1 MIKITQ
7 PVFFFLL
14 LVSLT
19 ACNDDE
25 TAEPEY
31 TVPDTYNFENVSY
44 TGQQSRLAQFSE
56 MKSYMSTSNTQGV
69 ALSEERLIA
78 MYNNEP
84 GAEYSQEYT
93 KDLSSKT
100 FPAVQPEFEA
110 QLVALAEASQSQ
122 TAGAPGTDGVIVSDN
137 GEKSYLI
144 SAEGLDH
151 AQIFEKGLMGA
162 CLYYQA
168 TSVYMGDDRMNVDNE
183 TVTPGEGTEMEHHWD
198 EAFGYF
204 GVPIDFPTSTDG
216 VVFWGDYAVKREAV
230 LGNSQDLM
238 NALLKGRAAIS
249 AGDLAARDE
258 AIAEARTEWELISV
272 ATALH
277 YLNVGVESFDDTAI
291 MAHGVSEA
299 IGFIYSLQF
308 NEGKKITNS
317 QVSELLTIIAGA
329 DRFADMNLYDTTPAH
344 LTQAR
349 DMLADIYGLADRK
362 EDF

>member
-1 MIKITQ
+1 MKITQ

-14 LVSLT
+14 LISLT

-25 TAEPEY
+25 TAEPEF
-31 TVPDTYNFENVSY
+31 TVPATYNFENVSY
-44 TGQQSRLAQFSE
+44 SGQQSRLAQFSE
-56 MKSYMSTSNTQGV
+56 MKTYMKTANTQGV
-69 ALSEERLIA
+69 AVSEERLIA
-78 MYNNEP
+78 MYKNEP
-84 GAEYSQEYT
+84 GAEYSQEYS

-100 FPAVQPEFEA
+100 FPAVQPELEA
-110 QLVALAEASQSQ
+110 LLVALAEASQSQ
-122 TAGAPGTDGVIVSDN
+122 TAGAPGVDGVIVSDN

-144 SAEGLDH
+144 SAAGLDLP
-151 AQIFEKGLMGA
+151 QVFEKSLMGA

-183 TVTPGEGTEMEHHWD
+183 VVTPGEGTEMEHHWD

-204 GVPIDFPTSTDG
+204 GVPTDFPTTTDG

-258 AIAEARTEWELISV
+258 AIAEARTEWELVSV

-308 NEGKKITNS
+308 NEGKNISND
-317 QVSELLTIIAGA
+317 QVNELLTIVAGA
-329 DRFADMNLYDTTPAH
+329 DRFADMNLYETTPAR
-344 LTQAR
+344 LTEAR
-349 DMLADIYGLADRK
+349 DMLADMYDLNDRK